1 MATDSSLPET
11 SAFRLM
17 VLGTDLAG
25 DFAGHL
31 RETGLTPKHLGALA
45 MVEQGFARTQDDIA
59 RLMRVSPSLVVRL
72 ADQLEQRDLIER
84 RRDPANRRKH
94 ILTVTQKGKSLLA
107 EMGSLAAA
115 VDAELDARLGPRL
128 GGQLDEALA
137 QLMNKLMEDRQRP
150 GTTRQAGA
158 D

>member
-1 MATDSSLPET
+1 MAANSSLPDT

-17 VLGTDLAG
+17 VLGTDLAN
-25 DFAGHL
+25 DFAEHL
-31 RETGLTPKHLGALA
+31 RETGLTPKHLGTLA

-94 ILTVTQKGKSLLA
+94 ILTVTEEGKSLLA

-115 VDAELDARLGPRL
+115 VDAELGARLGRRL

-137 QLMNKLMEDRQRP
+137 RLMSKLMEDRQRP
-150 GTTRQAGA
+150 GLR
-158 D
+158 

>member
-1 MATDSSLPET
+1 MATNSSLPET
-11 SAFRLM
+11 SAFRLL

-25 DFAGHL
+25 EFAEHL

-72 ADQLEQRDLIER
+72 ADQLEQHALLER

-94 ILTVTQKGKSLLA
+94 VLTVTQAGKSLLA

-115 VDAELDARLGPRL
+115 IDAELVARLGRRL
-128 GGQLDEALA
+128 GGQLDEALGR
-137 QLMNKLMEDRQRP
+137 LMGKLLEDRQRP
-150 GTTRQAGA
+150 APR
-158 D
+158 

>member
-17 VLGTDLAG
+17 VLGTDLAN
-25 DFAGHL
+25 DFAEHL
-31 RETGLTPKHLGALA
+31 RESGLTPKHLGTLA
-45 MVEQGFARTQDDIA
+45 MVDQGFARTQDDIA

-84 RRDPANRRKH
+84 QRDPANRRKH
-94 ILTVTQKGKSLLA
+94 ILTVTEAGKSLLA
-107 EMGSLAAA
+107 ETGSRAAA
-115 VDAELDARLGPRL
+115 VDAELAARLGARL

-137 QLMNKLMEDRQRP
+137 RLMEGLMTDRQRP
-150 GTTRQAGA
+150 GPR
-158 D
+158 